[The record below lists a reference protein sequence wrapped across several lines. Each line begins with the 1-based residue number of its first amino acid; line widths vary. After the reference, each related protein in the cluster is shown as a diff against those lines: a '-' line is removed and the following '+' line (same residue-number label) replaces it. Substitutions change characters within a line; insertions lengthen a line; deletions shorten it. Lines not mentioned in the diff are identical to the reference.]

1 MDSWEL
7 RIVMGT
13 GPWDLL
19 QAPSPLPGR
28 AAAFFTPWA
37 WVSSPALALSSGGS
51 WVLGSP
57 HFVCLIACMVMLL
70 V

>member
-7 RIVMGT
+7 KIVMGT

-19 QAPSPLPGR
+19 QAPSLLPGH
-28 AAAFFTPWA
+28 AADFFPPWA
-37 WVSSPALALSSGGS
+37 WVSSSALVLSSGGS

-57 HFVCLIACMVMLL
+57 HFVHLIACMVMLL